1 MINCAHPTHF
11 EGALEEG
18 APWITRLRG
27 VRGNASRKS
36 HAELN
41 ESTELDSGNP
51 EEFGLQ
57 HAVLRKRFPHL
68 CVMGGCWG
76 TDHRHVE
83 AIAEACAPMRAET
96 RML

>member
-57 HAVLRKRFPHL
+57 HAALRKRFPHL